1 MRRSFS
7 ITRVLS
13 WQTFSQ
19 LFLLL
24 GVVVMILPFLYMV
37 GTSFKPPS
45 EVITWPPTLAPEK
58 PTLENYAS
66 LRTAAPF
73 GRFFLNSLIVAV
85 VSTLGIISTSTLA
98 GYIFSK
104 FRFPGRT
111 ILFILL
117 LSTAMVPFETYLIPL
132 YLIAKNLKLLNTY
145 AGLVGPYLIM
155 SFGIFLMRQN
165 IGSAIPD
172 ELLDAARIDGASEW
186 RIFFQLVVPLSKSA
200 ISALGILAFI
210 QAWSAF
216 IWPLILA
223 TEREMYTMEVGLSI
237 FQRRF
242 TIEYGSI
249 TAGSTISIL
258 PILMIFLILRR
269 HIIRGITLTGL
280 RG

>member
-1 MRRSFS
+1 MRRSFTIS
-7 ITRVLS
+7 DLFTWR
-13 WQTFSQ
+13 TFSQ
-19 LFLLL
+19 LILLL
-24 GVVVMILPFLYMV
+24 GVVIMILPFLYMV

-45 EVITWPPTLAPEK
+45 EVISWPPTLWPDN

-73 GRFFLNSLIVAV
+73 GRFFFNSVLVATL
-85 VSTLGIISTSTLA
+85 STLGIVMTSTLA

-111 ILFILL
+111 MLFILL

-132 YLIAKNLKLLNTY
+132 YLIARNLRLLNTY

-165 IGSAIPD
+165 IGSSIPD

-186 RIFFQLVVPLSKSA
+186 RIFLQLVVPLSKSA

-258 PILMIFLILRR
+258 PILIIFLILRR

>member
-1 MRRSFS
+1 MRRSFWA
-7 ITRVLS
+7 THVFT
-13 WQTFSQ
+13 WQTLSHV
-19 LFLLL
+19 LLL
-24 GVVVMILPFLYMV
+24 SGVTIMIVPFMYMV
-37 GTSFKPPS
+37 GTSFKSPP
-45 EVITWPPTLAPEK
+45 EVISWPPTLWPK
-58 PTLENYAS
+58 QPTLENYAS

-73 GRFFLNSLIVAV
+73 ARFFLNSIIVAV

-104 FRFPGRT
+104 FRFPGHT
-111 ILFILL
+111 ILFIIL

-132 YLIAKNLKLLNTY
+132 YLIAKNLKLLNSYT
-145 AGLVGPYLIM
+145 GLVGPYLIM

-172 ELLDAARIDGASEW
+172 EILDSARIDGASEW
-186 RIFFQLVVPLSKSA
+186 RIFFQLIVPLSKSA

-210 QAWSAF
+210 QSWSAF

-258 PILMIFLILRR
+258 PILIIFLILRR

-280 RG
+280 KG

>member
-1 MRRSFS
+1 MQRFLANSRLF
-7 ITRVLS
+7 T
-13 WQTFSQ
+13 WQTFSH
-19 LFLLL
+19 LLL
-24 GVVVMILPFLYMV
+24 LSGVTIMIVPFLYMV
-37 GTSFKPPS
+37 GTSFKPPT
-45 EVITWPPTLAPEK
+45 EVISWPPTLWPK
-58 PTLENYAS
+58 NPTLENYAS

-73 GRFFLNSLIVAV
+73 GRFFLNSILVALI
-85 VSTLGIISTSTLA
+85 STLGIISTSTLA

-104 FRFPGRT
+104 FRFPARN
-111 ILFILL
+111 ILFIIL

-132 YLIAKNLKLLNTY
+132 YLIAKDLRLLNSY

-172 ELLDAARIDGASEW
+172 EFLDAARIDGASEW
-186 RIFFQLVVPLSKSA
+186 RIFFKIVVPLSKSA

-258 PILMIFLILRR
+258 PILIIFLLLRR

-280 RG
+280 KG

>member
-7 ITRVLS
+7 ITRVFS

-45 EVITWPPTLAPEK
+45 EVISWPPTLVPEK
-58 PTLENYAS
+58 PTLENYTT

-73 GRFFLNSLIVAV
+73 GRFFLNSLIVSIA
-85 VSTLGIISTSTLA
+85 STLGIITTSTLA

-165 IGSAIPD
+165 IGTAIPD

-186 RIFFQLVVPLSKSA
+186 RIFFQLVMPLSKSA

-258 PILMIFLILRR
+258 PILIIFLILRR

>member
-7 ITRVLS
+7 ITRVFS

-45 EVITWPPTLAPEK
+45 EVISWPPTLVPEK
-58 PTLENYAS
+58 PTLENYAT

-73 GRFFLNSLIVAV
+73 GRFFLNSLIVSIA
-85 VSTLGIISTSTLA
+85 STLGIITTSTLA

-132 YLIAKNLKLLNTY
+132 YLIAKNLRLLNTY

-165 IGSAIPD
+165 IGTAIPD

-258 PILMIFLILRR
+258 PILIIFLILRR

>member
-1 MRRSFS
+1 MRRSFWA
-7 ITRVLS
+7 THVFT
-13 WQTFSQ
+13 WQTLSHV
-19 LFLLL
+19 LLL
-24 GVVVMILPFLYMV
+24 SGVTIMIVPFMYMV
-37 GTSFKPPS
+37 GTSFKPPP
-45 EVITWPPTLAPEK
+45 EVISWPPTLWPK
-58 PTLENYAS
+58 QPTLENYAS

-73 GRFFLNSLIVAV
+73 ARFFLNSIIVAV

-104 FRFPGRT
+104 FRFPGHT
-111 ILFILL
+111 ILFIIL

-132 YLIAKNLKLLNTY
+132 YLIAKNLKLLNSYT
-145 AGLVGPYLIM
+145 GLVGPYLIM

-172 ELLDAARIDGASEW
+172 EILDSARIDGASEW
-186 RIFFQLVVPLSKSA
+186 RIFFQLIVPLSKSA

-210 QAWSAF
+210 QSWSAF

-258 PILMIFLILRR
+258 PILIIFLILRR

-280 RG
+280 KG

>member
-7 ITRVLS
+7 ITRVFS

-45 EVITWPPTLAPEK
+45 EVISWPPTLVPEK
-58 PTLENYAS
+58 PTLENYVT

-73 GRFFLNSLIVAV
+73 GRFFLNSLIVSIA
-85 VSTLGIISTSTLA
+85 STLGIITTSTLA

-132 YLIAKNLKLLNTY
+132 YLIAKNLRLLNTY

-165 IGSAIPD
+165 IGTAIPD

-258 PILMIFLILRR
+258 PILIIFLILRR

>member
-1 MRRSFS
+1 MRRSFL
-7 ITRVLS
+7 TTHVFT
-13 WQTFSQ
+13 WQTLSH
-19 LFLLL
+19 LILLS
-24 GVVVMILPFLYMV
+24 GVTIMIVPFMYMV
-37 GTSFKPPS
+37 GTSFKPPP
-45 EVITWPPTLAPEK
+45 EVISWPPTLWPEN

-73 GRFFLNSLIVAV
+73 GRFFLNSIIVAA

-104 FRFPGRT
+104 FRFPGRN
-111 ILFILL
+111 ILFIIL

-132 YLIAKNLKLLNTY
+132 YLIARNLKLINTY

-186 RIFFQLVVPLSKSA
+186 RIFFQIIIPLSKSA
-200 ISALGILAFI
+200 ISALGILAFM
-210 QAWSAF
+210 QAWAAF

-249 TAGSTISIL
+249 TAGSTISIV
-258 PILMIFLILRR
+258 PILIIFLILRR

-280 RG
+280 KG

>member
-1 MRRSFS
+1 VQRFLANSRLF
-7 ITRVLS
+7 T
-13 WQTFSQ
+13 WQTFSH
-19 LFLLL
+19 LLL
-24 GVVVMILPFLYMV
+24 LSGVTIMIVPFLYMV
-37 GTSFKPPS
+37 GTSFKPPT
-45 EVITWPPTLAPEK
+45 EVISWPPTLWPK
-58 PTLENYAS
+58 NPTLENYAS

-73 GRFFLNSLIVAV
+73 GRFFLNSILVALI
-85 VSTLGIISTSTLA
+85 STLGIISTSTLA

-104 FRFPGRT
+104 FRFPARN
-111 ILFILL
+111 ILFIIL

-132 YLIAKNLKLLNTY
+132 YLIAKDLRLLNSY

-172 ELLDAARIDGASEW
+172 EFLDAARIDGASEW
-186 RIFFQLVVPLSKSA
+186 RIFFKIVVPLSKSA

-258 PILMIFLILRR
+258 PILIIFLLLRR

-280 RG
+280 KG

>member
-7 ITRVLS
+7 ITRVFS

-45 EVITWPPTLAPEK
+45 EVISWPPTLVPEK

-73 GRFFLNSLIVAV
+73 GRFFLNSLIVSIA
-85 VSTLGIISTSTLA
+85 STLGIITTSTLA

-165 IGSAIPD
+165 IGTAIPD

-258 PILMIFLILRR
+258 PILIIFLILRR

>member
-7 ITRVLS
+7 ITRVFS

-111 ILFILL
+111 LLFILL

>member
-1 MRRSFS
+1 
-7 ITRVLS
+7 
-13 WQTFSQ
+13 
-19 LFLLL
+19 
-24 GVVVMILPFLYMV
+24 MI
-37 GTSFKPPS
+37 S
-45 EVITWPPTLAPEK
+45 WPPTLWPDN

-73 GRFFLNSLIVAV
+73 GRFFFNSVFVATL
-85 VSTLGIISTSTLA
+85 STLGIITTSTLA

-132 YLIAKNLKLLNTY
+132 YLIARNLRLLNTY

-165 IGSAIPD
+165 IGSSIPD

-186 RIFFQLVVPLSKSA
+186 RIFLQLVVPLSKSA

-258 PILMIFLILRR
+258 PILIIFLILRR

>member
-7 ITRVLS
+7 ITHVFT
-13 WQTFSQ
+13 WQTLSQ
-19 LFLLL
+19 LILLS
-24 GVVVMILPFLYMV
+24 GVAVMIIPFMYMV
-37 GTSFKPPS
+37 GTSFKPPP
-45 EVITWPPTLAPEK
+45 EVITWPPTLWPK
-58 PTLENYAS
+58 NPTLENYAT

-73 GRFFLNSLIVAV
+73 GRFFLNSIIVAT

-104 FRFPGRT
+104 FRFPGRN
-111 ILFILL
+111 ILFIIL

-132 YLIAKNLKLLNTY
+132 YLIAKNLKLLNSY

-258 PILMIFLILRR
+258 PILIIFLMLRR

>member
-1 MRRSFS
+1 MQRSFS
-7 ITRVLS
+7 ILRVFT

-19 LFLLL
+19 LFLLM
-24 GVVVMILPFLYMV
+24 GVAIMILPFLYMV

-45 EVITWPPTLAPEK
+45 EVISWPPTLVPEK
-58 PTLENYAS
+58 PTLENYAT

-73 GRFFLNSLIVAV
+73 GRFFLNSLIVSI
-85 VSTLGIISTSTLA
+85 VSTLGIITTSTLA

-165 IGSAIPD
+165 IGTAIPD

-258 PILMIFLILRR
+258 PILIIFLILRR

>member
-1 MRRSFS
+1 MRRPFWVTQVCSWR
-7 ITRVLS
+7 TLS
-13 WQTFSQ
+13 H
-19 LFLLL
+19 LLL
-24 GVVVMILPFLYMV
+24 LSGVTIMIIPFLYMV
-37 GTSFKPPS
+37 GTSFKPPT
-45 EVITWPPTLAPEK
+45 EVISWPPTLWPK
-58 PTLENYAS
+58 QPTLENYAS

-73 GRFFLNSLIVAV
+73 ARFFLNSIIVAV
-85 VSTLGIISTSTLA
+85 LSTLGIIATSTLA

-111 ILFILL
+111 FLFIML

-132 YLIAKNLKLLNTY
+132 YLIAKNLKLLNSY
-145 AGLVGPYLIM
+145 GGLVGPYLVM

-172 ELLDAARIDGASEW
+172 EILDSARIDGASEW
-186 RIFFQLVVPLSKSA
+186 RIFFQIIVPLSKSA
-200 ISALGILAFI
+200 ISALGIFAFI

-249 TAGSTISIL
+249 TAGSTISII
-258 PILMIFLILRR
+258 PILIIFLMLRR

-280 RG
+280 KG